1 MDIYVDSANLNEI
14 CQAKEL
20 GLADGVTTNPSLIA
34 KENGKF
40 EEILKGICSEVSG
53 PVHAEVLS
61 LDAEG
66 IVKEGKELAKI
77 ADNIVIKIPMLHDG
91 LKAVRKLAA
100 EGIKTNVT
108 LIFSAGQAILAAKAG
123 ATYVCPFLGR
133 LDDIGQDGLEL
144 LSSIKTIF
152 INNPDLRCQ
161 IIAASIRTPAHVIEL
176 SSMGVDILTVPSKL
190 LTQLEKHPLTDSGI
204 EQFCKDA
211 EKFKNL

>member
-40 EEILKGICSEVSG
+40 EEILKGICHEVSG

-77 ADNIVIKIPMLHDG
+77 ADNIVIKIPMIHDG
-91 LKAVRKLAA
+91 LKAVRKLDA

-133 LDDIGQDGLEL
+133 LDDIGHDGLEL
-144 LSSIKTIF
+144 LSTIRTIF

-161 IIAASIRTPAHVIEL
+161 IIAASTRTPAHIVEL

-190 LTQLEKHPLTDSGI
+190 LTQLEKHPLPDSGI

>member
-40 EEILKGICSEVSG
+40 EEILKGICHEVSG

-77 ADNIVIKIPMLHDG
+77 ADNIVIKIPMIHDG
-91 LKAVRKLAA
+91 LKAVRKLDA

-133 LDDIGQDGLEL
+133 LDDIGHDGLEL
-144 LSSIKTIF
+144 LSTIRTIF

-161 IIAASIRTPAHVIEL
+161 IIAASTRTPAHIVEL
-176 SSMGVDILTVPSKL
+176 SSMGVDILTVPAKVL
-190 LTQLEKHPLTDSGI
+190 AQMEKHPLTQSGI
-204 EQFCKDA
+204 EQFAKDA
-211 EKFKNL
+211 EKFMK

>member
-1 MDIYVDSANLNEI
+1 MDIYVDSANLGEI

-20 GLADGVTTNPSLIA
+20 GLADGVTTNPTLIA
-34 KENGKF
+34 KENGNF
-40 EEILKGICSEVSG
+40 EEILKNICSEVTG

-61 LDAEG
+61 LDADG
-66 IVKEGKELAKI
+66 IVKEGRELAKI

-91 LKAVRKLAA
+91 LKAVRILNA

-108 LIFSAGQAILAAKAG
+108 LMFSAGQAILAAKAG

-133 LDDIGQDGLEL
+133 LDDICHDGLEL
-144 LSSIKTIF
+144 LSSIRTIF
-152 INNPDLRCQ
+152 VNNPDLECQ
-161 IIAASIRTPAHVIEL
+161 IIAASIRTPAHVVEL
-176 SSMGVDILTVPSKL
+176 ASMGVDILTVPSKL
-190 LTQLEKHPLTDSGI
+190 LTQLEKHPLTDLGI

>member
-1 MDIYVDSANLNEI
+1 MDIYVDSANLDEI

-20 GLADGVTTNPSLIA
+20 GLADGVTTNPTLIA
-34 KENGKF
+34 REKGKF
-40 EEILKGICSEVSG
+40 EEILKDICKEVSG

-61 LDAEG
+61 LEADG

-77 ADNIVIKIPMLHDG
+77 ADNIVIKIPMVHEG
-91 LKAVRKLAA
+91 LKAVRKLDA

-133 LDDIGQDGLEL
+133 LDDIGHDGLEL
-144 LSSIKTIF
+144 LSSIRTIF
-152 INNPDLRCQ
+152 INNPDLRCK
-161 IIAASIRTPAHVIEL
+161 IIAASTRTPAHIIEL
-176 SSMGVDILTVPSKL
+176 SSMGIDILTVPSKL
-190 LTQLEKHPLTDSGI
+190 LTQLEKHPLTDLGI
-204 EQFCKDA
+204 EQFTKDA